1 MKNLARCLVF
11 GTTVLVTSGLLDTAS
26 GEERPGAVSQQQNS
40 PTPSKELTVAPQAQP
55 TQAEAPGTHRGPANI
70 CQDLVAFLQPKPPAP
85 GPQSAASSAGGA
97 VPQASGQSAPI
108 PQTQSAPQP
117 AMITVEEATAFAGA
131 NDLRACQEAAQ
142 RMRRA
147 GVALPPG
154 LIALA
159 ALKPELLTS
168 SQP

>member
-1 MKNLARCLVF
+1 MKDLALRLAF
-11 GTTVLVTSGLLDTAS
+11 STIVLVASGLVDIS
-26 GEERPGAVSQQQNS
+26 KGEERAGHAPQAQGSPSQ
-40 PTPSKELTVAPQAQP
+40 EALTVAPQAVP
-55 TQAEAPGTHRGPANI
+55 PRTEAPASRQGPASI

-85 GPQSAASSAGGA
+85 GQTPAPAPSAGGPA
-97 VPQASGQSAPI
+97 PQASGQSAPI
-108 PQTQSAPQP
+108 PQTQSAPQTGW
-117 AMITVEEATAFAGA
+117 ITVEKASAYADA

-142 RMRRA
+142 KMRRA

-168 SQP
+168 GKP